1 MTRNLI
7 LALSLLLLTAAIILS
22 ACAAPQ
28 AENPDAV
35 AAAVEATLTA
45 VAADAAPS
53 PSQATPPAT
62 PSDPPPAAAPNL
74 VLPPLVNGFDPAPRP
89 ASSKGNP
96 DAPVVIYE
104 WSDYT

>member
-1 MTRNLI
+1 MTRNRI

-45 VAADAAPS
+45 VAADAAP
-53 PSQATPPAT
+53 
-62 PSDPPPAAAPNL
+62 NL

>member
-1 MTRNLI
+1 MARNRI
-7 LALSLLLLTAAIILS
+7 PTLLLFLIAAIILS

-45 VAADAAPS
+45 VAADAAAPS

-62 PSDPPPAAAPNL
+62 PSDPQPTAAPNL

-89 ASSKGNP
+89 ASSKGDP